1 MLLFC
6 FLVFFYFRK
15 KQTSCPKHIDFP
27 IFWYFTWRKKKK
39 IRAKWIH
46 REYSL
51 LYYHS
56 WFTSKPLIHNSVLTI
71 KTFLFLIIVLLISS
85 SCSYSVHR
93 LLNIKFPILF
103 STNNY
108 HNPWKLSF
116 FMFDITVFNE
126 LIIFIYN

>member
-6 FLVFFYFRK
+6 FLGFFYFRK

-27 IFWYFTWRKKKK
+27 IFWYFTWRKKKEDQSK
-39 IRAKWIH
+39 MDSQGIFIA
-46 REYSL
+46 
-51 LYYHS
+51 YYHS